1 MCEYVHSHT
10 HTHMYMYTYTD
21 KKICIC
27 MVGLANHMTESVRV
41 AKILLKTQEVVEK
54 QVPSEATVR
63 IVGE

>member
-1 MCEYVHSHT
+1 
-10 HTHMYMYTYTD
+10 
-21 KKICIC
+21 